1 MNTDSILL
9 KGGVQIMRAFAII
22 LALLFVVAGATFAAP
37 DPALQ
42 QEIDALKAQIQQL
55 TERLQDLER
64 RLQEQEQQAAPAVP
78 ATNLPQISVVANG
91 GALFQD
97 RKRNDSRNRFEN
109 DELEVAFQSWVY
121 PSIRFDAILALDKEE
136 DFAGSLEEA
145 YATVVQL
152 GNTPFGAKLGRMRLP
167 FGRVNPI
174 HPHHLLHRDLPL
186 PVLNLLGDHGAI
198 SNGAV
203 LNYLLPSQ
211 RLYAQLQFGLFTL
224 NDHAALGVP
233 HAHNHSEHKNGE
245 EAENGEEHNRHAET
259 LGADGQLL
267 RMARLAL
274 APVIDRDNEVEF
286 GLSGLTT
293 RARNGDNLR
302 LLGADFQYRRFYGA
316 AQRLLLTGEWF
327 QHRRE
332 SGGNGVNRQGYYLLA
347 SYKPDRYWE
356 YGLRYDWS
364 QRAYLDA
371 ASDVSGADRALS
383 AILTYRLNE
392 QSYIRLQW
400 RNLKPADDSVRNDLL
415 FQLVFGFGPH
425 SHPLESTQ

>member
-1 MNTDSILL
+1 
-9 KGGVQIMRAFAII
+9 MRVFAIV
-22 LALLFVVAGATFAAP
+22 LTLLVVVAGTTFAAP

-42 QEIDALKAQIQQL
+42 QQIDALKAQIQQL
-55 TERLQDLER
+55 TERLQELEQ
-64 RLQEQEQQAAPAVP
+64 RLQEQEQQPAPAVP

-97 RKRNDSRNRFEN
+97 RKRDDSRNRFEN
-109 DELEVAFQSWVY
+109 DELEIAFQSWVY

-174 HPHHLLHRDLPL
+174 HPHHLLHRDIPL
-186 PVLNLLGDHGAI
+186 PVLNLVGEHGAI

-233 HAHNHSEHKNGE
+233 HQHANHGADHENGE

-316 AQRLLLTGEWF
+316 AQRLLVTGEWF

-332 SGGNGVNRQGYYLLA
+332 RGGTGVNRQGYYLLA

-425 SHPLESTQ
+425 SHPLEGTQ

>member
-1 MNTDSILL
+1 MTGDSLKL

-22 LALLFVVAGATFAAP
+22 LALLFVVAGMTFASP

-42 QEIDALKAQIQQL
+42 EEIDALKTQIQQL
-55 TERLQDLER
+55 TERLQELEQ
-64 RLQEQEQQAAPAVP
+64 RLQEQEQQPAPAVP

-97 RKRNDSRNRFEN
+97 RKRDDSRNRYEN
-109 DELEVAFQSWVY
+109 DELEIAFQSWVY
-121 PSIRFDAILALDKEE
+121 PSIRFDAILAFGKEE

-233 HAHNHSEHKNGE
+233 HADETHDHD
-245 EAENGEEHNRHAET
+245 ENGHEDEHDMET
-259 LGADGQLL
+259 FGARGQLL
-267 RMARLAL
+267 RMARLSL
-274 APVIDRDNEVEF
+274 APVINRDNELEF

>member
-1 MNTDSILL
+1 
-9 KGGVQIMRAFAII
+9 MRVFGIV
-22 LALLFVVAGATFAAP
+22 LALLFVVAGIAFAAP

-42 QEIDALKAQIQQL
+42 KEIDALKAQIEQL
-55 TERLQDLER
+55 TERLRELEQ
-64 RLQEQEQQAAPAVP
+64 RLEEQEQQPAPAVP

-97 RKRNDSRNRFEN
+97 RKRDDSRNRFEN

-121 PSIRFDAILALDKEE
+121 PSIRFDAILAYDKEE
-136 DFAGSLEEA
+136 GFAGSVEEA

-174 HPHHLLHRDLPL
+174 HPHHLLHRDIPL

-198 SNGAV
+198 SNGAA

-211 RLYAQLQFGLFTL
+211 RLYAQLQVGLFTL

-233 HAHNHSEHKNGE
+233 HADETHDHD
-245 EAENGEEHNRHAET
+245 ENGHEDEHDMET
-259 LGADGQLL
+259 FGARGQLL
-267 RMARLAL
+267 RMARLSL
-274 APVIDRDNEVEF
+274 APVINRDNELEF

-293 RARNGDNLR
+293 RAMNGDNLR
-302 LLGADFQYRRFYGA
+302 LLGVDFQYRRFFGA
-316 AQRLLLTGEWF
+316 AQRLLLSGEWF

-332 SGGNGVNRQGYYLLA
+332 HGGTGVNRQGYHLLA

-356 YGLRYDWS
+356 YGVRYDWS

-371 ASDVSGADRALS
+371 EHDVSGADRALS

-400 RNLKPADDSVRNDLL
+400 RNLKPADDSVRNELL

>member
-1 MNTDSILL
+1 
-9 KGGVQIMRAFAII
+9 MRAFAIV
-22 LALLFVVAGATFAAP
+22 LALLLVAGTTFAAP

-55 TERLQDLER
+55 TERLQELEQ
-64 RLQEQEQQAAPAVP
+64 RLQEQEKQPAPAMP
-78 ATNLPQISVVANG
+78 ATNLPQISVIANG

-121 PSIRFDAILALDKEE
+121 PSIRFDAILAFDKEE
-136 DFAGSLEEA
+136 DFAGTVEEA

-203 LNYLLPSQ
+203 LNYLLPAQ
-211 RLYAQLQFGLFTL
+211 RLYAQLQVGLFTL

-233 HAHNHSEHKNGE
+233 HNHANHHDEH
-245 EAENGEEHNRHAET
+245 ENGEDDENGHDHNHNAET
-259 LGADGQLL
+259 LGARGQLL
-267 RMARLAL
+267 RTARLAI
-274 APVIDRDNEVEF
+274 APVINRDNELEF

-293 RARNGDNLR
+293 RAMNGDNLR
-302 LLGADFQYRRFYGA
+302 LLGVDFQYRRFFGA
-316 AQRLLLTGEWF
+316 AQRLLLSGEWF

-356 YGLRYDWS
+356 YGVRYDWS
-364 QRAYLDA
+364 QRAFLDA
-371 ASDVSGADRALS
+371 EHDVTGADRALS
-383 AILTYRLNE
+383 AILTYRMNE
-392 QSYIRLQW
+392 QSFIRLQW
-400 RNLKPADDSVRNDLL
+400 RNLKPADDSVRNELL

>member
-1 MNTDSILL
+1 
-9 KGGVQIMRAFAII
+9 MRAFAIV
-22 LALLFVVAGATFAAP
+22 LALLLVAGTTFAAP

-55 TERLQDLER
+55 TERLQELEQ
-64 RLQEQEQQAAPAVP
+64 RLQEQEKQPAPAVP
-78 ATNLPQISVVANG
+78 ATNLPQISVIANG

-121 PSIRFDAILALDKEE
+121 PSIRFDAILAFGKEE
-136 DFAGSLEEA
+136 DFAGSVEEA

-174 HPHHLLHRDLPL
+174 HPHHLLHRDIPL

-203 LNYLLPSQ
+203 LNYLLPAQ
-211 RLYAQLQFGLFTL
+211 RLYAQLQVGLFTL

-233 HAHNHSEHKNGE
+233 HNHANHHDEH
-245 EAENGEEHNRHAET
+245 ENGEDDENGHDHNHNAET
-259 LGADGQLL
+259 LGARGQLL
-267 RMARLAL
+267 RTARLAI
-274 APVIDRDNEVEF
+274 APVINRDNELEF

-293 RARNGDNLR
+293 RAMNGDNLR
-302 LLGADFQYRRFYGA
+302 LLGVDFQYRRFFGA
-316 AQRLLLTGEWF
+316 AQRLLLSGEWF

-356 YGLRYDWS
+356 YGVRYDWS
-364 QRAYLDA
+364 QRAFLDA
-371 ASDVSGADRALS
+371 EHDVTGADRALS
-383 AILTYRLNE
+383 AILTYRMNE
-392 QSYIRLQW
+392 QSFIRLQW
-400 RNLKPADDSVRNDLL
+400 RNLKPADDSVRNELL

>member
-1 MNTDSILL
+1 
-9 KGGVQIMRAFAII
+9 MRAFAIV
-22 LALLFVVAGATFAAP
+22 LALLLVAGTTFAAP

-55 TERLQDLER
+55 TDRLQELEQ
-64 RLQEQEQQAAPAVP
+64 RLQEQEQQPAPAVP
-78 ATNLPQISVVANG
+78 ATNLPQISVIANG

-97 RKRNDSRNRFEN
+97 RKRDDSRNRFEN
-109 DELEVAFQSWVY
+109 DELEIAFQSWVY
-121 PSIRFDAILALDKEE
+121 PSIRFDAIVAFDKEE
-136 DFAGSLEEA
+136 DFAGSVEEA

-174 HPHHLLHRDLPL
+174 HPHQLLYRDYPL
-186 PVLNLLGDHGAI
+186 PVLNLLSEHGAI

-203 LNYLLPSQ
+203 LTYLPPSQ
-211 RLYAQLQFGLFTL
+211 RLYAQLQVGLFTL

-233 HAHNHSEHKNGE
+233 HAHDHSEH
-245 EAENGEEHNRHAET
+245 ENGEEDENGEGHDHSIET
-259 LGADGQLL
+259 LGARGQLL
-267 RMARLAL
+267 RMARLTL
-274 APVIDRDNEVEF
+274 APVINRDNELEF

-293 RARNGDNLR
+293 RALNGDNLR
-302 LLGADFQYRRFYGA
+302 LLGVDFQYRRFYGA
-316 AQRLLLTGEWF
+316 AQRLLLSGEWF

-332 SGGNGVNRQGYYLLA
+332 SGGTGVNRQGYYLLA

-356 YGLRYDWS
+356 YGVRYDWS

-371 ASDVSGADRALS
+371 ANNVSGADRALS
-383 AILTYRLNE
+383 AILTYRMNE
-392 QSYIRLQW
+392 QSFVRLQW
-400 RNLKPADDSVRNDLL
+400 RNLKPADDSVRNELL
-415 FQLVFGFGPH
+415 LQLMFGFGPH

>member
-1 MNTDSILL
+1 
-9 KGGVQIMRAFAII
+9 MRAFAIV
-22 LALLFVVAGATFAAP
+22 LALLLVAGTPFAAP

-55 TERLQDLER
+55 TERLQELEQ
-64 RLQEQEQQAAPAVP
+64 RLQEQEKQPAPAVP
-78 ATNLPQISVVANG
+78 ATNLPQISVIANG

-121 PSIRFDAILALDKEE
+121 PSIRFDAILAFDKEE
-136 DFAGSLEEA
+136 DFAGTVEEA

-152 GNTPFGAKLGRMRLP
+152 GNTPFGPRLGRMRLP

-174 HPHHLLHRDLPL
+174 HPHHLLHRDIPL

-203 LNYLLPSQ
+203 LNYLLPAQ
-211 RLYAQLQFGLFTL
+211 RLYAQLQVGLFTL

-233 HAHNHSEHKNGE
+233 HNHANHHDEH
-245 EAENGEEHNRHAET
+245 ENGEDDENGHDHNHNAET
-259 LGADGQLL
+259 LGARGQLL
-267 RMARLAL
+267 RTARLAI
-274 APVIDRDNEVEF
+274 APVINRDNELEF

-293 RARNGDNLR
+293 RAMNGDNLR
-302 LLGADFQYRRFYGA
+302 LLGVDFQYRRFFGA
-316 AQRLLLTGEWF
+316 AQRLLVTGEWF

-356 YGLRYDWS
+356 YGVRYDWS
-364 QRAYLDA
+364 QRAFLDA
-371 ASDVSGADRALS
+371 EHDVTGADRALS
-383 AILTYRLNE
+383 AILTYRMNE
-392 QSYIRLQW
+392 QSFIRLQW
-400 RNLKPADDSVRNDLL
+400 RNLKPADDSVRNELL

>member
-1 MNTDSILL
+1 M
-9 KGGVQIMRAFAII
+9 
-22 LALLFVVAGATFAAP
+22 
-37 DPALQ
+37 
-42 QEIDALKAQIQQL
+42 
-55 TERLQDLER
+55 
-64 RLQEQEQQAAPAVP
+64 
-78 ATNLPQISVVANG
+78 
-91 GALFQD
+91 
-97 RKRNDSRNRFEN
+97 
-109 DELEVAFQSWVY
+109 
-121 PSIRFDAILALDKEE
+121 
-136 DFAGSLEEA
+136 
-145 YATVVQL
+145 
-152 GNTPFGAKLGRMRLP
+152 
-167 FGRVNPI
+167 
-174 HPHHLLHRDLPL
+174 
-186 PVLNLLGDHGAI
+186 
-198 SNGAV
+198 
-203 LNYLLPSQ
+203 YLLRQ
-211 RLYAQLQFGLFTL
+211 G
-224 NDHAALGVP
+224 ALGVP
-233 HAHNHSEHKNGE
+233 HQHANHGADH
-245 EAENGEEHNRHAET
+245 ENGEEHEHDAEP

-356 YGLRYDWS
+356 YGVRYDWS

-371 ASDVSGADRALS
+371 ASDVSGADHALS

-392 QSYIRLQW
+392 QSFIRLQW

-425 SHPLESTQ
+425 SHPLEGTQ

>member
-1 MNTDSILL
+1 
-9 KGGVQIMRAFAII
+9 MRAFAIV
-22 LALLFVVAGATFAAP
+22 LALLLVAGTTFAAP

-55 TERLQDLER
+55 TERLQELEQ
-64 RLQEQEQQAAPAVP
+64 RLQEQEKQPAPAVP
-78 ATNLPQISVVANG
+78 ATNLPQISVIANG

-121 PSIRFDAILALDKEE
+121 PSIRFDAILAFDKEE
-136 DFAGSLEEA
+136 DFAGTVEEA

-203 LNYLLPSQ
+203 LNYLLPAQ
-211 RLYAQLQFGLFTL
+211 RLYAQLQVGLFTL

-233 HAHNHSEHKNGE
+233 HNHANHHDEH
-245 EAENGEEHNRHAET
+245 ENGEDDENGHDHNHNAET
-259 LGADGQLL
+259 LGARGQLL
-267 RMARLAL
+267 RTARLAI
-274 APVIDRDNEVEF
+274 APVINRDNELEF

-293 RARNGDNLR
+293 RAMNGDNLR
-302 LLGADFQYRRFYGA
+302 LLGVDFQYRRFFGA
-316 AQRLLLTGEWF
+316 AQRLLLSGEWF

-356 YGLRYDWS
+356 YGVRYDWS
-364 QRAYLDA
+364 QRAFLDA
-371 ASDVSGADRALS
+371 EHDVTGADRALS
-383 AILTYRLNE
+383 AILTYRMNE
-392 QSYIRLQW
+392 QSFIRLQW
-400 RNLKPADDSVRNDLL
+400 RNLKPADDSVRNELL

>member
-1 MNTDSILL
+1 
-9 KGGVQIMRAFAII
+9 MRVFAIV

-42 QEIDALKAQIQQL
+42 EEINALKAQIQQL
-55 TERLQDLER
+55 TERLQELER
-64 RLQEQEQQAAPAVP
+64 RLQEQEQQPAPAVP

-97 RKRNDSRNRFEN
+97 RKRDDNRNRFEN

-121 PSIRFDAILALDKEE
+121 PSIRFDAILAFDKEE
-136 DFAGSLEEA
+136 DFAGSVEEA

-152 GNTPFGAKLGRMRLP
+152 GNTPVGAKLGRMRLP

-174 HPHHLLHRDLPL
+174 HPHQLLHRDLPL
-186 PVLNLLGDHGAI
+186 PVLNLLSDHGAI

-211 RLYAQLQFGLFTL
+211 RLYAQLQVGLFTL

-233 HAHNHSEHKNGE
+233 HHHANHDAEH
-245 EAENGEEHNRHAET
+245 ENGEEEEDGEEHEHDAEP

-267 RMARLAL
+267 RMARLTL
-274 APVIDRDNEVEF
+274 APVINRDNELEF

-302 LLGADFQYRRFYGA
+302 LLGVDFQYRRFYGA
-316 AQRLLLTGEWF
+316 AQRLLLAGEWF

-332 SGGNGVNRQGYYLLA
+332 HGGTGVNRQGYYLLA

-364 QRAYLDA
+364 QRAYLNA
-371 ASDVSGADRALS
+371 EQDVTGSDRALS

-400 RNLKPADDSVRNDLL
+400 RNLKPADDSVRNELL
-415 FQLVFGFGPH
+415 LQLMFGFGPH